1 MMLIDVGR
9 MLAVSSHASASNAH
23 PTVPCWPRAPV
34 TVTLTGTPLS
44 LGATGYSFLE
54 AITGFN

>member
-1 MMLIDVGR
+1 MMLGDAGR
-9 MLAVSSHASASNAH
+9 MLEVSARSSASDAH
-23 PTVPCWPRAPV
+23 PAVLCWPRAPV